1 MWEEVVMPTRLTDT
15 EKWKKRW
22 LRKMEGKYKIF
33 WCFLCDSCDIA
44 GFWDVDMDMASLL
57 LGFEYDE
64 KDVLTALGD
73 KVIVVPS
80 GQKWFIPSFVEFQQG
95 GVLNPKN
102 NCHKG
107 IIRRLYKEGMVDYI
121 KSHIDLVW
129 EEIVEGC
136 RLCDNGALKPLFRG
150 SEGAIEGLGRGRGRV
165 TSKSNSKGS
174 SNSKGNGNSKIEV
187 QEEEKIRIQPLIDQC
202 LKSQY
207 FEKVVTQKDP
217 YLYFNKMTEAYNLS
231 IPSISKELKKMEA
244 WLVSHP
250 QRQVRDPRRFINNWL
265 SRSEGEC
272 NETGIT
278 AKTNSAGGFLN
289 GKFSDVKQDVV

>member
-1 MWEEVVMPTRLTDT
+1 MLEEVVMTTRLTDT

-57 LGFEYDE
+57 LGFQYDE
-64 KDVLTALGD
+64 KEVLATLGD
-73 KVIVVPS
+73 KVVVVPS
-80 GQKWFIPSFVEFQQG
+80 CQKWFIPSFVEFQQG

-107 IIRRLYKEGMVDYI
+107 IIRRLYKEGMTDYI

-129 EEIVEGC
+129 EDIVEEC
-136 RLCDNGALKPLFRG
+136 RLCDNGALKPLLRG
-150 SEGAIEGLGRGRGRV
+150 SEGAIEGQGRV

-187 QEEEKIRIQPLIDQC
+187 SEDDKKKIQPLIDQC
-202 LKSQY
+202 EKSSY
-207 FEKVVTQKDP
+207 FGHVITQKDP
-217 YLYFNKMTEAYNLS
+217 YLYFSKMIEAYELNVLH
-231 IPSISKELKKMEA
+231 IAKELKKMEA

-250 QRQVRDPRRFINNWL
+250 KRQVRDPRRFINNWL
-265 SRSEGEC
+265 SRSEGE
-272 NETGIT
+272 NGSNQGYSSGSD
-278 AKTNSAGGFLN
+278 ASPAGS
-289 GKFSDVKQDVV
+289 KFADIKQEVV